1 MSIDYKYLEEQFFR
15 VAPLPLYEANNYPDG
30 FDIKIH
36 STFGDTKN
44 LRITPEQLRKIE
56 QVILGVI

>member
-1 MSIDYKYLEEQFFR
+1 MSVDYKYLEEQFFR
-15 VAPLPLYEANNYPDG
+15 VAPLPLQEANYPDG
-30 FDIKIH
+30 FDLKIH
-36 STFGDTKN
+36 STFGDTKH